1 MDQDL
6 IATPVSRMVCSSCK
20 HELDVSGRPAFS
32 TVACPQCGMMLSVPV
47 MLGQFMLVERMGSGG
62 MGAVYRGLDL
72 ALNRFV
78 AIKVMKAA
86 LGEDKK
92 LIDSFIREA
101 QSAAALNHRNIVQI
115 YSCGQE
121 QGQPYI
127 VMELVSGGKMN
138 HLFTQTEPMD
148 EVKLLKISLDVA
160 DGLKAAHEVGLVHGD
175 IKPENVLI
183 DQSGTAKIVD
193 FGLAQFVNAQKN
205 RGEIWGT
212 PYYIS
217 PERARG
223 NNADHRSDLYSLGA
237 TMFHAL
243 TGQPPFDGET
253 ATDVVLARLKHPPP
267 DLKVLRPELTDQTV
281 ALINRMM
288 AADPSLRYP
297 TSASLKSDM
306 TAAFEAARDAK
317 RHPKGKTKKKS
328 GSLSSKIIGIA
339 AVLLVVGTG
348 YWLVSEFQEQQDLP
362 PVVTAPKPPS
372 ITPPTEPPKPSDDMV
387 KITMVTGKD
396 GVARPLMEIKL
407 FTPEEERAIAAAFA
421 KLTSDDI
428 MSSHRALSD
437 LSKKMPRQSLRAVW
451 MPVLQSIPLW
461 AVDDRPRATK
471 ELEQLATRFKA
482 TQPEEHPVHMPKILA
497 AHLTG
502 VLPEEELVKRLD
514 GWPAWYG
521 DLVLFMS
528 GAQNVA
534 RGQLADGG
542 RQLDL
547 FLGRSSRTEPVW
559 VAALRPAARAWSD
572 WAAEL
577 EALRRQNDV
586 QLAEGN
592 AAAVTASLDAFR
604 KRAPLMFSSQIT
616 DDLKR
621 ASVVAS
627 GQRGERAEVRA
638 RSERLRVQE
647 DLINVDTALA
657 GVSPMILRNRDF
669 RKAALSIST
678 LPSDMK
684 TAQGRKAAEWLYDM
698 IEQLDQLKS
707 YMIRAVD
714 LQPYTRA
721 EGSDLGGDVISATTV
736 GVRLTLDGRS
746 VSTRTWDSIP
756 LRSYVKMAEFFANS
770 TKLPEADRAKA
781 FTALSLFS
789 LLNGVFDAAVNY
801 AQQAIALDPSAANEV
816 HRLMP
821 GLLTEG

>member
-1 MDQDL
+1 
-6 IATPVSRMVCSSCK
+6 MVCSSCK

-32 TVACPQCGMMLSVPV
+32 TVACPQCGTVLSVPV

-92 LIDSFIREA
+92 LIESFIREA

-127 VMELVSGGKMN
+127 VMELVTGGKMN
-138 HLFTQTEPMD
+138 QLFTKGEPMD

-183 DQSGTAKIVD
+183 DQNGTAKIVD

-267 DLKVLRPELTDQTV
+267 DLKALRPELTDQTV
-281 ALINRMM
+281 ELINRMM

-306 TAAFEAARDAK
+306 TAAYEAARESK
-317 RHPKGKTKKKS
+317 RHPKGKGKKKS
-328 GSLSSKIIGIA
+328 GNSASKIIGIA
-339 AVLLVVGTG
+339 AILLMLGVG
-348 YWLVSEFQEQQDLP
+348 YWMVKEFQALQDAP
-362 PVVTAPKPPS
+362 PVVATPKPPPN
-372 ITPPTEPPKPSDDMV
+372 TKPPETAKPADDIV
-387 KITMVTGKD
+387 KVTMVTGKD
-396 GVARPLMEIKL
+396 GVARPMMEIKL
-407 FTPEEERAIAAAFA
+407 FTPEEERAIVEAFGL
-421 KLTSDDI
+421 LTSDDV
-428 MSSHRALSD
+428 MASHRALAN
-437 LSKKMPRQSLRAVW
+437 LAKKMPRQSLRAVW
-451 MPVLQSIPLW
+451 IPVLQTIPLW

-471 ELEQLATRFKA
+471 GLESLVSIKA

-502 VLPEEELVKRLD
+502 VLSAEELGKRLD

-521 DLVLFMS
+521 DLVMFMS
-528 GAQNVA
+528 GAQDVA
-534 RGQLADGG
+534 RGNLADGV

-547 FLGRSSRTEPVW
+547 FIGRSARTEPVW
-559 VAALRPAARAWSD
+559 VAALRPAARQWSA

-577 EALRRQNDV
+577 DALRQRNEL
-586 QLAEGN
+586 QLAVGN
-592 AAAVTASLDAFR
+592 ASVVTASLEAFR
-604 KRAPLMFSSQIT
+604 KRAPLMISSQLAE
-616 DDLKR
+616 DLKR
-621 ASVVAS
+621 ASVVS
-627 GQRGERAEVRA
+627 TGQKGKQAEAKARAERV
-638 RSERLRVQE
+638 RVQE
-647 DLINVDTALA
+647 DLNKVDAALA
-657 GVSPMILRNRDF
+657 GVSALVLRNRDF

-684 TAQGRKAAEWLYDM
+684 TADGRKAAKWLHDM
-698 IEQLDQLKS
+698 IEQLDHLKL
-707 YMIRAVD
+707 YMIQAVD
-714 LQPYTRA
+714 VQPFTRA
-721 EGSDLGGDVISATTV
+721 DGSDLGGDVISATTLGIRV
-736 GVRLTLDGRS
+736 TLDGRS
-746 VSTRTWDSIP
+746 VTTRTWDNVP

-770 TKLPEADRAKA
+770 PKLPEADRARA
-781 FTALSLFS
+781 FTSLSLFC
-789 LLNGVFDAAVNY
+789 LMNGVFDAAASY
-801 AQQAIALDPSAANEV
+801 AERAIALDPSTAAEV
-816 HRLMP
+816 RRLMP
-821 GLLTEG
+821 GLLAGG